1 MKRIVELFNYKN
13 LLLKGAALI
22 DHSNM
27 NKRLFN
33 VSPYI
38 NILLPNP

>member
-1 MKRIVELFNYKN
+1 
-13 LLLKGAALI
+13 
-22 DHSNM
+22 M

-38 NILLPNP
+38 NILLPNPQDGRSRKILARKNIMDGI